1 MSRVTEIAR
10 ILGCTE
16 SNVCYLLRRGRIK
29 GKKTSAGWM
38 VSDEAVQE
46 YLASPK
52 VQLHPIKL
60 KLHKGQKFGYWT
72 VLNPDAERSKSG
84 QRTAL
89 VRCICGKTKRV
100 SIIDLLYGHSRSCG
114 CRRAENSSQGQQK
127 GREKGQK
134 IMNRIHQVGLS
145 PRYLDRRT
153 NRNSRSGHTGVCWR
167 ENMQKYCAYIMV
179 NRKQI
184 SLGLYTEL
192 EDAIVARKVAEE
204 KYFRPRQERVDAIK
218 KGMVKG

>member
-114 CRRAENSSQGQQK
+114 CRRAENSSRPLKKSLKASVLYKTIHIGK
-127 GREKGQK
+127 TKKEYLNRYFPVRYSFFHLKEKNK
-134 IMNRIHQVGLS
+134 PIPS
-145 PRYLDRRT
+145 PL
-153 NRNSRSGHTGVCWR
+153 N
-167 ENMQKYCAYIMV
+167 
-179 NRKQI
+179 
-184 SLGLYTEL
+184 
-192 EDAIVARKVAEE
+192 
-204 KYFRPRQERVDAIK
+204 
-218 KGMVKG
+218 

>member
-114 CRRAENSSQGQQK
+114 CRRAENSSPGQQE

-134 IMNRIHQVGLS
+134 IMNQIHQAV
-145 PRYLDRRT
+145 
-153 NRNSRSGHTGVCWR
+153 V
-167 ENMQKYCAYIMV
+167 
-179 NRKQI
+179 
-184 SLGLYTEL
+184 
-192 EDAIVARKVAEE
+192 
-204 KYFRPRQERVDAIK
+204 
-218 KGMVKG
+218 

>member
-89 VRCICGKTKRV
+89 VRCICGKTKR
-100 SIIDLLYGHSRSCG
+100 S
-114 CRRAENSSQGQQK
+114 
-127 GREKGQK
+127 
-134 IMNRIHQVGLS
+134 
-145 PRYLDRRT
+145 
-153 NRNSRSGHTGVCWR
+153 
-167 ENMQKYCAYIMV
+167 
-179 NRKQI
+179 
-184 SLGLYTEL
+184 
-192 EDAIVARKVAEE
+192 
-204 KYFRPRQERVDAIK
+204 
-218 KGMVKG
+218 

>member
-89 VRCICGKTKRV
+89 VRCICGKTDAHHGHPYFFAFIVLNDSLSVLLLLKPNFQEV
-100 SIIDLLYGHSRSCG
+100 SIDDGRTETTDHCLAPGWGGVWQDSGAAPGFHQHGEVVLPTAQSGCQYSRG
-114 CRRAENSSQGQQK
+114 
-127 GREKGQK
+127 
-134 IMNRIHQVGLS
+134 
-145 PRYLDRRT
+145 
-153 NRNSRSGHTGVCWR
+153 
-167 ENMQKYCAYIMV
+167 
-179 NRKQI
+179 
-184 SLGLYTEL
+184 SL
-192 EDAIVARKVAEE
+192 
-204 KYFRPRQERVDAIK
+204 
-218 KGMVKG
+218 

>member
-100 SIIDLLYGHSRSCG
+100 SIIDLLYGHSRS
-114 CRRAENSSQGQQK
+114 
-127 GREKGQK
+127 
-134 IMNRIHQVGLS
+134 
-145 PRYLDRRT
+145 
-153 NRNSRSGHTGVCWR
+153 GHTGVCWR
-167 ENMQKYCAYIMV
+167 ENMQKYYAYIMV

-192 EDAIVARKVAEE
+192 DDAIVARKAAEE

-218 KGMVKG
+218 KGMVKD